1 LRVRRSLKDFKHS
14 EPKFQLRKLKGTRQP
29 PFFALLVL
37 MLVLAI
43 DLRAEE
49 PLAASTIVV
58 YNKAALDSAELARFY
73 AKQRGIA
80 SDHIVGLNC
89 STDEEI
95 TREEYDTN
103 IASPLREVFKTRQ
116 WWSMHE
122 TPEHE
127 TVVTATSIRFVAV
140 IKGMPLKIK
149 SISDPY
155 PGDRSSTGPVGGI
168 NAASLDS
175 ELAVLGLFSQQ
186 ISGPLRNPYF
196 QSFKSIAEID
206 NPVMLLVC
214 RLDASNA
221 ETVRRMIVDSITAE
235 KNGLRGRAYI
245 DSMHET
251 AGGYAM
257 GDQWLAEIPT
267 QLHKVG
273 LPVVHENSPA
283 IFPDGYPMT
292 DCALYYGWRA
302 ENIAGPFG
310 QPGFRFS
317 PGAIAVHIHSFS
329 AYTLRDPNRF
339 WVAPLLS
346 RGAAATLG
354 NVYEPYLQMTAHLNI
369 FNDHLLHGF
378 TFAESAYSSIDV
390 LSWMSVMVGDPLYR
404 PFASWL
410 QIETANSAGKID
422 NWKAYHDFAVK
433 NFSDTPTQYRAV
445 AKQEAAQSRNCPM
458 MEDLGLMEIADGNFP
473 AATNFFAQARDCYSN
488 RDDILR
494 VTMEEADT
502 WAKAKNPKR
511 GIELLR
517 TALRVAGNAPSAPLL
532 RSLEQ
537 QLRGASATPSP
548 NPKVTP
554 RVRVR
559 F

>member
-1 LRVRRSLKDFKHS
+1 MRDCRFSL
-14 EPKFQLRKLKGTRQP
+14 
-29 PFFALLVL
+29 LLL
-37 MLVLAI
+37 LLLLLPA
-43 DLRAEE
+43 RAEQ
-49 PLAASTIVV
+49 PLAESTVVV
-58 YNKAALDSAELARFY
+58 YNKNAPDSPELARFY

-80 SDHIVGLNC
+80 TDHIVGLNC

-95 TREEYDTN
+95 TREEFDTN
-103 IASPLREVFKTRQ
+103 IAAPLRETFQTHK
-116 WWSMHE
+116 WWSVRE
-122 TPEHE
+122 NAEHQK
-127 TVVTATSIRFVAV
+127 VINATSIRFVAL
-140 IKGMPLKIK
+140 IKGVPLKIK
-149 SISDPY
+149 QTTAPY
-155 PGDRSSTGPVGGI
+155 EGDKSAGGPVSGH
-168 NAASLDS
+168 NEASVDS
-175 ELAVLGLFSQQ
+175 ELAVLGLFSRQ
-186 ISGPLRNPYF
+186 ISGPLHNPYF
-196 QSFKSIAEID
+196 QSFKPIGEFE
-206 NPVMLLVC
+206 NPVLLLVC
-214 RLDASNA
+214 RLDAPNA
-221 ETVRRMIVDSITAE
+221 ETVRRMIVDSIAAE
-235 KNGLRGRAYI
+235 KNGLSGRAYV
-245 DSMHET
+245 DAMHET
-251 AGGYAM
+251 SGGYAM

-267 QLHKVG
+267 QLHKAGV
-273 LPVVHENSPA
+273 PVVYENSPA
-283 IFPDGYPMT
+283 VFPDGYPMT

-302 ENIAGPFG
+302 ENITGPFG

-339 WVAPLLS
+339 WVAPLVS

-404 PFASWL
+404 PYASWL
-410 QIETANSAGKID
+410 EIETAKSSGKID

-433 NFSDTPTQYRAV
+433 NFSDAPAQYRAA
-445 AKQEAAQSRNCPM
+445 AKQEAARARNCPM
-458 MEDLGLMEIADGNFP
+458 MEDLGLMEIADGNFL
-473 AATNFFAQARDCYSN
+473 AATNYFAQARDCYSN

-494 VTMEEADT
+494 VTMEEAEA

-537 QLRGASATPSP
+537 QLRGGPATPVPGSSAKP
-548 NPKVTP
+548 TP